1 VHELAI
7 AESIVQNVLAACE
20 RNGYRRVSAVGLRI
34 GVLTDVVPDALE
46 FGFRAITRDTSLR
59 NTVLEIEHVS
69 VQGTCRTCKFE
80 FQVEEFVF
88 VCPRCEGRDISM
100 SQGNEL
106 DIAYLDIEDEVSE
119 SEMA

>member
-7 AESIVQNVLAACE
+7 AESIVQNVLAACQ
-20 RNGYRRVSAVGLRI
+20 RNGYRHVSTVGLRI

-46 FGFRAITRDTSLR
+46 FGFKAITQDTSLQ
-59 NTVLEIEHVS
+59 NTALEIERVP
-69 VQGTCRTCKFE
+69 VQGRCQSCGFE

-88 VCPRCEGRDISM
+88 VCPRCEGRDIRM

-119 SEMA
+119 SETA